1 MAILSRGVVRTLQGL
16 ITARREPR
24 RARGRARLLRR
35 TGSVSSLGTIIDGIV
50 GVMAMEVV
58 CLDFRGN
65 KLCSKGFRVGRIGLF
80 SSFKEDRAGWIGLFV
95 SHKAIRADR
104 IGQFVAPKADR
115 VGRTGLVGLNMAC
128 PADRIGLVAS
138 F

>member
-1 MAILSRGVVRTLQGL
+1 M
-16 ITARREPR
+16 
-24 RARGRARLLRR
+24 RR
-35 TGSVSSLGTIIDGIV
+35 TEAVSSLGTIIDGIV

-65 KLCSKGFRVGRIGLF
+65 NVCSKGFRVGRIVLF
-80 SSFKEDRAGWIGLFV
+80 ASFKEDRAGWIGLFV

-104 IGQFVAPKADR
+104 IGHFVAPKASL
-115 VGRTGLVGLNMAC
+115 VNRTGLVGLNMAC

>member
-1 MAILSRGVVRTLQGL
+1 MGFVHGSAGAS
-16 ITARREPR
+16 PY

-35 TGSVSSLGTIIDGIV
+35 TGSVSSLGTIIDGNV
-50 GVMAMEVV
+50 GVRVMEVV

-65 KLCSKGFRVGRIGLF
+65 KLCSKGFRVGRIRLF
-80 SSFKEDRAGWIGLFV
+80 KCFKEDRAGWIGLFV

-104 IGQFVAPKADR
+104 IGHFVAPKADR

-128 PADRIGLVAS
+128 PADRIGLVVS